1 MGLAFSASL
10 CQIPPVLTHQTQMLV
25 LLPHITDENRDTE
38 RMSILPHLTQLLRAG
53 LRTGPLWLNLES
65 RCCDDPE
72 GVAET
77 RWPMLSQAHTH
88 THTHV
93 HAAFTFAATE
103 VRGNQRATRRGQRR
117 VEVYKE
123 DKSHFPGGRGIP
135 FPGESVSNP
144 RFLSLDPG
152 TDCPVT

>member
-10 CQIPPVLTHQTQMLV
+10 CQIPPVLTHQTKMVV
-25 LLPHITDENRDTE
+25 LPPRITDENRDTE
-38 RMSILPHLTQLLRAG
+38 GLSILPQLTQLLRAG
-53 LRTGPLWLNLES
+53 LRTGTLWSNLEP

-77 RWPMLSQAHTH
+77 RWTMLSQAHTCIHTH

-93 HAAFTFAATE
+93 YKAFTFGATE

-117 VEVYKE
+117 AKVYKE
-123 DKSHFPGGRGIP
+123 ERPHCPGGQGIP
-135 FPGESVSNP
+135 FSGESHSTLHSSPP
-144 RFLSLDPG
+144 RN
-152 TDCPVT
+152 